1 MIILVLFFG
10 ISLPHFFH
18 NKKIYLTKENDLL
31 EKRLWYMN
39 FIFETYHETYK
50 KPTNLLKSSNNSAG
64 NACVG
69 KKWLVKWLIKINN
82 ALRVN

>member
-1 MIILVLFFG
+1 
-10 ISLPHFFH
+10 
-18 NKKIYLTKENDLL
+18 
-31 EKRLWYMN
+31 MN